1 MDKLQDLI
9 IDALNDGMNLKLL
22 LLASQMDEERFHLC
36 VEFNKFTSIESREIR
51 KAIKEWRQD
60 LNKWNL

>member
-9 IDALNDGMNLKLL
+9 IDALQDGMNIKVL

-36 VEFNKFTSIESREIR
+36 VEFNKFTSTESRQIR
-51 KAIKEWRQD
+51 KAIKQWRED
-60 LNKWNL
+60 FDKWS